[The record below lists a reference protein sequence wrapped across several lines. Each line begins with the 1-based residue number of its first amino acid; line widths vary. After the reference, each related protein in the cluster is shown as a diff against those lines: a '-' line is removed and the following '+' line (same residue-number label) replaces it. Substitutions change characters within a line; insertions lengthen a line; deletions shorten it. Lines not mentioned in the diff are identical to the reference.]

1 MATHEFVKLVSD
13 FTADL
18 FRVFPEYE
26 EYAKN
31 DKLHN
36 GYIECMQ
43 YQSLGDASANFHE
56 DIEAL
61 YTEISTNFPK
71 QFFNI
76 LYRNEE
82 VFAEELTLLPSVDL
96 HYIWHQ
102 EISDQTRDVI
112 WNYLYLFLFT
122 TLENCKDATSF
133 GDTADLFKAIDADTL
148 KQKLKETVQ
157 KMQENFT
164 DSSGVDISSGDFKA
178 EDMPNAEEIHSQVE
192 SMMQG
197 KIGKLAQEIAEETA
211 QELDID
217 FEQVTDMNDIFKK
230 LFQNPQK
237 LMSMM
242 KNVGG
247 KLDKKMK
254 DGEFKESEL
263 MEEAQKM
270 MEQMKGMP
278 GMKDLTKMM
287 GKNGFPDLG
296 KMGGTNLNAMQS
308 HLRDNI
314 RKSKQKERMT
324 SKLRER
330 RETNFKNMSDVKNEK
345 FTVGEGAAAH
355 RTTRGFDETA
365 KQALKPKKSNKAKK
379 ARKKKK

>member
-1 MATHEFVKLVSD
+1 
-13 FTADL
+13 
-18 FRVFPEYE
+18 
-26 EYAKN
+26 
-31 DKLHN
+31 
-36 GYIECMQ
+36 MQ
-43 YQSLGDASANFHE
+43 N
-56 DIEAL
+56 
-61 YTEISTNFPK
+61 
-71 QFFNI
+71 
-76 LYRNEE
+76 
-82 VFAEELTLLPSVDL
+82 
-96 HYIWHQ
+96 
-102 EISDQTRDVI
+102 
-112 WNYLYLFLFT
+112 
-122 TLENCKDATSF
+122 
-133 GDTADLFKAIDADTL
+133 
-148 KQKLKETVQ
+148 
-157 KMQENFT
+157 NFT

-178 EDMPNAEEIHSQVE
+178 DDMPNAEEIHSQVE
-192 SMMQG
+192 SMMHG

-230 LFQNPQK
+230 LFKNPQK

-278 GMKDLTKMM
+278 GMKDLSKMM

-296 KMGGTNLNAMQS
+296 KMGGSNLNAMQS

-330 RETNFKNMSDVKNEK
+330 RETNFKNMNNVENKK
-345 FTVGEGAAAH
+345 FTIGEGASAY
-355 RTTRGFDETA
+355 RTTREFDEAA
-365 KQALKPKKSNKAKK
+365 KQALKPRKLNRGKK

>member
-1 MATHEFVKLVSD
+1 MVTHEFVKLVSD
-13 FTADL
+13 FTIDL

-31 DKLHN
+31 DKFHN
-36 GYIECMQ
+36 GYIECMR
-43 YQSLGDASANFHE
+43 YQSIGDASATFHE
-56 DIEAL
+56 DIETL

-82 VFAEELTLLPSVDL
+82 VFAEGLALLPSVDL
-96 HYIWHQ
+96 HYIWKQ
-102 EISDQTRDVI
+102 EISDQTRDVV

-133 GDTADLFKAIDADTL
+133 GETADLFKAIDGDTL
-148 KQKLKETVQ
+148 KQKLEETIQ
-157 KMQENFT
+157 TMQQNMR

-178 EDMPNAEEIHSQVE
+178 EDMPDVEELQGHVE
-192 SMMQG
+192 NMMKG

-247 KLDKKMK
+247 KLDQKMK
-254 DGEFKESEL
+254 NGEFKESEL

-287 GKNGFPDLG
+287 GKGGFPDLG
-296 KMGGTNLNAMQS
+296 KMGGANLNAMQS

-314 RKSKQKERMT
+314 RKTKQKERMA

-330 RETNFKNMSDVKNEK
+330 RETNFRNMSDAKNEK
-345 FTVGEGAAAH
+345 FTVGSGAAAH
-355 RTTRGFDETA
+355 RTTRGFDEAA
-365 KQALKPKKSNKAKK
+365 KQALKPKKAKRK
-379 ARKKKK
+379 ARKKK